1 MIFKTHELPQEYK
14 PTKSGKIML
23 IICGVLLAF
32 IPILA
37 FVALVVETHKFIAP
51 FCLSFLP
58 FLLLGGIWTMILY
71 DMKRAFVEIT
81 DDKIIAI
88 DYYLGI
94 KHEKVFYR
102 EDIVFAEIITGY
114 STKVRGYRF
123 SGYGFPNLKY
133 IVFRGRKKKYLFKL
147 ICSDDAKSYVEK
159 HFEIVNT

>member
-81 DDKIIAI
+81 DDKIIAV
-88 DYYLGI
+88 DYYFGL
-94 KHEKVFYR
+94 KHEKVFSKK
-102 EDIVFAEIITGY
+102 DIVFAEIITGY
-114 STKVRGYRF
+114 SMKIRGYRF
-123 SGYGFPNLKY
+123 SGNGFSNLEY
-133 IVFRGRKKKYLFKL
+133 IVFRGKNKKYLLKL
-147 ICSDDAKSYVEK
+147 ICSNEIKSYVEK

>member
-23 IICGVLLAF
+23 IICGVLWAF

-58 FLLLGGIWTMILY
+58 FLLLGGAWCLILY

-81 DDKIIAI
+81 DDKIVAV
-88 DYYLGI
+88 DYYFGL
-94 KHEKVFYR
+94 KHEKVFFR
-102 EDIVFAEIITGY
+102 KDIVSVEITTGY
-114 STKVRGYRF
+114 SMRIRGYRF
-123 SGYGFPNLKY
+123 SGNGFSNLKY
-133 IVFRGRKKKYLFKL
+133 IVFRGKNKKYLLKL
-147 ICSDDAKSYVEK
+147 ICSNETKSYIEK

>member
-81 DDKIIAI
+81 DDKIIAV
-88 DYYLGI
+88 DYYFGL

-114 STKVRGYRF
+114 SIRVRGYRF
-123 SGYGFPNLKY
+123 SGNGFPNLKY
-133 IVFRGRKKKYLFKL
+133 IVFRGKKKKYLFKL

-159 HFEIVNT
+159 HFEVMNA